1 MRALTGYF
9 SSPRLPRVVRHW
21 RADRRA
27 NVSVL
32 MAFVVTAVLGL
43 AGVALDLEFTVRQKN
58 KVQFALDS
66 AVLAGALDRQKGST
80 DEEVIQEVRTY
91 ANSLIDTAGGDLNCG
106 EIGVTF
112 DQSSD
117 DLSASVSCVQPTF
130 VTKLIGHDD
139 LTFGVSST
147 STYSIGKVDV
157 AFVFDVSGSM
167 NSYNRL
173 GLLKTAAGA
182 AFDELL
188 PDGQDGI
195 DSSLRVSIATYNN
208 AVNAG
213 AYTSAVTDA
222 VSLSTDASN
231 SAAEANYDNYNGKRM
246 YDAATGKRFFYYQ
259 TGTCLDS
266 GTCDRRSN
274 WAWDPARRFYD
285 DVSVDDT
292 CVFERTGAQASSDA
306 APGPLAWIGMGN
318 PDWDFGASD
327 RRKYDGWQEV
337 AYGGADST
345 SKGAFSNDFAHC
357 ETSSP
362 VPLTDN
368 KAELKE
374 YVNSLTASGGTAGHL
389 GLAWGWYL
397 ISPSWASIWPE
408 GSTPWN
414 YDEPNSMKVVVLMT
428 DGDFNSSHPS
438 ALKGSFD
445 QAMDLCDAMKRAPSN
460 VEIYTVGF
468 QVPDSVQRTGD
479 GRTILE
485 YCASDPSHAFAAADG
500 DQLLDVYKEIAH
512 RISLLR
518 IKK

>member
-1 MRALTGYF
+1 MARALFRQIAKTV
-9 SSPRLPRVVRHW
+9 PAL
-21 RADRRA
+21 ARRWSVQTHA
-27 NVSVL
+27 NISVL

-43 AGVALDLEFTVRQKN
+43 AGVALDLEFTIRQKN

-66 AVLAGALDRQKGST
+66 AVLAGALDRQKGSP
-80 DEEVIQEVRTY
+80 DEAVIQEVRAY
-91 ANSLIDTAGGDLNCG
+91 ASSLIDTAGGDLACG
-106 EIGVTF
+106 EIGVQF
-112 DQSSD
+112 DEASE
-117 DLSASVSCVQPTF
+117 DLRASVSCVQPTF
-130 VTKLIGHDD
+130 ITSLIGHDD
-139 LTFGVSST
+139 LTFSVAST

-188 PDGQDGI
+188 PDGEAGI
-195 DSSLRVSIATYNN
+195 DSALRVAVTTYNN

-213 AYTSAVTDA
+213 PYTNAVTDA
-222 VSLSTDASN
+222 VTL
-231 SAAEANYDNYNGKRM
+231 AAESTNSDAQANYNAYNGKRM
-246 YDAATGKRFFYYQ
+246 YDSATGERFFYYQ

-274 WAWDPARRFYD
+274 WDWDPARRAFD
-285 DVSVDDT
+285 DVSVDQT
-292 CVFERTGAQASSDA
+292 CVYERTGAQASTDA
-306 APGPLAWIGMGN
+306 APGSLAWIGMGN
-318 PDWDFGASD
+318 PDWNFGTSD
-327 RRKYDGWQEV
+327 RNKYDGWMEV
-337 AYGGADST
+337 AYGGADAT
-345 SKGAFSNDFAHC
+345 SKGAFRNDFARC
-357 ETSSP
+357 ESSSP

-368 KAELKE
+368 KAELKA

-389 GLAWGWYL
+389 GIAWGWYL
-397 ISPSWASIWPE
+397 ISPSWSSIWPE
-408 GSTPWN
+408 ASTPWN

-428 DGDFNSSHPS
+428 DGDFNSSHPD
-438 ALKGSFD
+438 ALKGSFG
-445 QAMDLCDAMKRAPSN
+445 QAMDLCDAMKAAPSN
-460 VEIYTVGF
+460 VEVYTVGF

-485 YCASDPSHAFAAADG
+485 YCATDASHAFAAADG

-518 IKK
+518 IKD